1 MFSDYDKYYEHGITK
16 QSNGISWHLSLVIR
30 ISIRLEGAL
39 AVRCW
44 MIVEREDWNPL
55 ERKPPRG
62 SGRVGRANDGTAYG
76 GPHRVPVGQ
85 VYPTLAASFL
95 SFFLALSFDFQSPF
109 SCRLI
114 VPSCL
119 FQPFLRKD
127 YFP

>member
-1 MFSDYDKYYEHGITK
+1 
-16 QSNGISWHLSLVIR
+16 
-30 ISIRLEGAL
+30 
-39 AVRCW
+39 

-95 SFFLALSFDFQSPF
+95 SFFLALSVVDISNLLSLAGLSF
-109 SCRLI
+109 RLAYPNHNFVKI
-114 VPSCL
+114 ILHNC
-119 FQPFLRKD
+119 
-127 YFP
+127 Y